1 MQAPPPV
8 DLGAKDRVSPSLGAR
23 LQKHFL
29 VNRTAYALAAGA
41 AAAAAAGAAGHRS
54 GLERGKRAGFGVG
67 WREGYHRGG
76 MEHGMSQFRNGVQQA
91 MLGMRGIPKP

>member
-54 GLERGKRAGFGVG
+54 GLERGHRAGYSA
-67 WREGYHRGG
+67 GYHRGG
-76 MEHGMSQFRNGVQQA
+76 MEHGMSQFNNGVRHA
-91 MLGMRGIPKP
+91 MLGMRGIPKG

>member
-41 AAAAAAGAAGHRS
+41 AAAAAAGAVGHHS
-54 GLERGKRAGFGVG
+54 GLERGKRSGYSA
-67 WREGYHRGG
+67 GYHRGS
-76 MEHGMSQFRNGVQQA
+76 MEHGMSQFNNGVQHA
-91 MLGMRGIPKP
+91 MLGLRGIPKQ

>member
-54 GLERGKRAGFGVG
+54 GLERGHRTGYSA
-67 WREGYHRGG
+67 GYHRGG
-76 MEHGMSQFRNGVQQA
+76 MEHGMSQFNNGVQHA
-91 MLGMRGIPKP
+91 MLGLRGIPKQ